1 CARPL
6 LLWSRPEG
14 SSLDVW

>member
-6 LLWSRPEG
+6 LQWSRPEG